1 MDEPTDRLRPIDL
14 ARAAG
19 ISTQQV
25 RNHADEGILPPTP
38 RTPSGYRVFTGGHR
52 RALLTFRA
60 LSAGFGGA
68 TARQIMAA
76 VHADD
81 LPRALALID
90 AAHHTLHEQRT
101 ALHTAGQALEAVAEQ
116 PPEAPAALSGDLRIG
131 EVASHL
137 GVRTST
143 LRVWEDA
150 GLLTPRREHPTG
162 YRLYT
167 PADVREA
174 RMVHLL
180 RQVRYPL
187 PAIPPLMAELRRSGG
202 SEALHAALDQ
212 RGGELTLRSRAML
225 TAAARLDDYA
235 QSRGTAPRARAAQR
249 PPHT

>member
-1 MDEPTDRLRPIDL
+1 LDEPRDRLRPIDL

-25 RNHADEGILPPTP
+25 RNHADEGILPPTA
-38 RTPSGYRVFTGGHR
+38 RTPTGYRVFTERHR

-60 LSAGFGGA
+60 LSAGLGGA

-76 VHADD
+76 VHAGD
-81 LPRALALID
+81 LPQALALID

-101 ALHTAGQALEAVAEQ
+101 ALHATGRALAAVAEQ
-116 PPEAPAALSGDLRIG
+116 SPRTHAAPTGDLRIG
-131 EVASHL
+131 EVADHL

-150 GLLTPRREHPTG
+150 GLLDPKREHPTG

-167 PADVREA
+167 SADLREA

-187 PAIPPLMAELRRSGG
+187 PDIPPVIHELRRSGG
-202 SEALHAALDQ
+202 SQALHAALAQ
-212 RGGELTLRSRAML
+212 RGAELTQRSRAML
-225 TAAARLDDYA
+225 TAAARLEEYA
-235 QSRGTAPRARAAQR
+235 GYAR
-249 PPHT
+249 

>member
-1 MDEPTDRLRPIDL
+1 MDAPTDRLRPIDL

-25 RNHADEGILPPTP
+25 RNHADEGVLPPTS
-38 RTPSGYRVFTGGHR
+38 RTDSGYRILTDLHR

-68 TARQIMAA
+68 TARGVMAA
-76 VHADD
+76 VHEHD
-81 LPRALALID
+81 LPAALALID

-101 ALHTAGQALEAVAEQ
+101 ALHATGRALAAVAEHA
-116 PPEAPAALSGDLRIG
+116 PDAPAAPGGELRIG
-131 EVASHL
+131 ELAAHL

-150 GLLTPRREHPTG
+150 GLLEPRREHPTG
-162 YRLYT
+162 YRLYS

-187 PAIPPLMAELRRSGG
+187 SDIPPVILELRRSGD
-202 SEALHAALDQ
+202 SRALHTALGQ
-212 RGGELTLRSRAML
+212 RADELTQRSRAML
-225 TAAARLDDYA
+225 TASALLDDYA
-235 QSRGTAPRARAAQR
+235 RTV
-249 PPHT
+249 

>member
-1 MDEPTDRLRPIDL
+1 MDEPTHRLRPVDL

-25 RNHADEGILPPTP
+25 RNHADEGILPPTT
-38 RTPSGYRVFTGGHR
+38 RTPSGYRVFTDDHR

-60 LSAGFGGA
+60 LSAGLGST

-76 VHADD
+76 VHAED
-81 LPRALALID
+81 LPGALALID

-101 ALHTAGQALEAVAEQ
+101 ALHTAGQALEAIAEQ
-116 PPEAPAALSGDLRIG
+116 TPRAPAAPSGDLRIG
-131 EVASHL
+131 ELAAHL

-143 LRVWEDA
+143 LRVWEEA
-150 GLLTPRREHPTG
+150 GLLAPRREHPTG

-187 PAIPPLMAELRRSGG
+187 PDIPPVMAELRRSGD
-202 SEALHAALDQ
+202 SQALHAALAQ
-212 RGGELTLRSRAML
+212 RGGELTRRSRAML
-225 TAAARLDDYA
+225 TAAAHLEDYA
-235 QSRGTAPRARAAQR
+235 RSR
-249 PPHT
+249 